1 VFEICSKK
9 KREAM
14 RKLASLALSLF
25 LLTGTA
31 FADSPKDSP
40 KDSAKDA
47 PKETAATPAKPAAA
61 NAPTKT
67 NAELAAQMEE
77 LRQALEAQQ
86 EQLQMLKE
94 ELSKR
99 DRQIEEAREAAA
111 SANARATEANA
122 KAGEA
127 VTTSTEVRS
136 TATALNS
143 TVANLAASNA
153 AVVNSAALNS
163 SGQQSGSEE
172 KGPTTI
178 RFKGI
183 NITPGGFIEAA
194 TINRQRAESA
204 DINTQF
210 SGIPFPGN
218 SLSRVSEMNFTAR
231 QSRLS
236 LLLESKLRSA
246 KLTGYVETD
255 FLGAGTTS
263 NNRESNSYV
272 LRMRQG
278 WGRAEF
284 DNGWAFTAGQMWT
297 LATENKKGIVNRG
310 EALPQMIDPQ
320 YVVGFTWERIPS
332 VRVTKSFGDK
342 LTLGISAENPQ
353 TTIGGRGFNSVTTS
367 VAGGAAATTSQ
378 NFFFNAPGNSA
389 GLYNAFDPTGYTVNK
404 IPDFVIKAAFDPGWG
419 HYEILG
425 IVSEFRDRVYPCS
438 VVSATATNAAG
449 TVVLVGNP
457 INPAQC
463 VSGTGA
469 PLTTPSALGAFN
481 DSRTGGGGGVSASA
495 PFFAKKLDVSI
506 KGVYGTGIGRFG
518 SAQLAD
524 VTARP
529 DGTLATIHD
538 GQWLGKLEWHV
549 SPKLDL
555 YGYLG
560 GEYASRAGYSGYSS
574 VSIVTTPAIPATS
587 TSPAIP
593 KTTTYTTS
601 TSGIGGYGNPKAN
614 NSACSTELAPT
625 GTGTPGTGGTC
636 AGDIRYIGEG
646 TVGFWHKFYQ
656 GEKGRVQWGIQYS
669 YLYKVGWSGSG
680 GLAAGAPA
688 VAPKAIDNMVWTSF
702 RYYLP

>member
-1 VFEICSKK
+1 
-9 KREAM
+9 M

-40 KDSAKDA
+40 KDA
-47 PKETAATPAKPAAA
+47 PNEAAATPAKPAAA
-61 NAPTKT
+61 SAATKT
-67 NAELAAQMEE
+67 TAELAAQMEE
-77 LRQALEAQQ
+77 LRQALIAQQ
-86 EQLQMLKE
+86 EQLLMLKE
-94 ELSKR
+94 ELAKR
-99 DRQIEEAREAAA
+99 DRQIEEARETAA
-111 SANARATEANA
+111 SANARATEANT
-122 KAGEA
+122 KAVEA
-127 VTTSTEVRS
+127 VTTSAEVKS

-143 TVANLAASNA
+143 TVASMAASNA
-153 AVVNSAALNS
+153 AVVNSSLTA
-163 SGQQSGSEE
+163 SGQGATEE

-183 NITPGGFIEAA
+183 SITPGGWIEAA
-194 TINRQRAESA
+194 TVNRQRSISG

-210 SGIPFPGN
+210 TGIPYPGN
-218 SLSRVSEMNFTAR
+218 ALSKVTEMNFSAR
-231 QSRLS
+231 QSRLT
-236 LLLESKLRSA
+236 LLAESRVGTA
-246 KLTGYVETD
+246 KVTGYFESD

-272 LRMRQG
+272 FRMRQG

-297 LATENKKGIVNRG
+297 LATENKKGIANRQ
-310 EALPQMIDPQ
+310 EALPQMVDPQ

-342 LTLGISAENPQ
+342 FTVGVSAEEPQ

-425 IVSEFRDRVYPCS
+425 IVSDFRDRIYPCS
-438 VVSATATNAAG
+438 VVSIAATSADGTKILAG
-449 TVVLVGNP
+449 TGGP
-457 INPAQC
+457 INPALC
-463 VSGTGA
+463 VTGTGA
-469 PLTTPSALGAFN
+469 PITSPSAFGAFN
-481 DSRTGGGGGVSASA
+481 DSKTGGGFGASA
-495 PFFAKKLDVSI
+495 AVPLFHKKLDASL
-506 KGVYGTGIGRFG
+506 KGMYGTGIGRFG

-529 DGTLATIHD
+529 DGTLATIHNA
-538 GQWLGKLEWHV
+538 QWLGRLELHP
-549 SPKLDL
+549 SPKVDIF
-555 YGYLG
+555 GYLG
-560 GEYASRAGYSGYSS
+560 GEYASRAAYSGYSS
-574 VSIVTTPAIPATS
+574 VKIVTTPAIPAT
-587 TSPAIP
+587 TTTAAIP
-593 KTTTYTTS
+593 ATTTYTTA
-601 TSGIGGYGNPKAN
+601 TNGIGGYGSALAN
-614 NSACSTELAPT
+614 NTGCSTETVPA

-646 TVGFWHKFYQ
+646 TLGFWHKLYQ
-656 GEKGRVQWGIQYS
+656 GEKGRVQWGITYS
-669 YLYKVGWSGSG
+669 YLFKVGWSGSG
-680 GLAAGAPA
+680 GVAAGSPA
-688 VAPKAIDNMVWTSF
+688 IAPKAVDNMVWTSF

>member
-1 VFEICSKK
+1 
-9 KREAM
+9 M

-40 KDSAKDA
+40 KDA
-47 PKETAATPAKPAAA
+47 PKEAAATPAKPAAA
-61 NAPTKT
+61 NAATKT
-67 NAELAAQMEE
+67 TAELAAQMEE
-77 LRQALEAQQ
+77 LRQALIAQQ

-111 SANARATEANA
+111 SANARATEANT
-122 KAGEA
+122 KAVEA
-127 VTTSTEVRS
+127 VTTSAEVKS

-143 TVANLAASNA
+143 TVASMAASNA
-153 AVVNSAALNS
+153 AVVNSSLTA
-163 SGQQSGSEE
+163 SGQAPAEE
-172 KGPTTI
+172 KGPASI

-183 NITPGGFIEAA
+183 TITPGGFIEAA
-194 TINRQRAESA
+194 TVNRQRAISG

-210 SGIPFPGN
+210 SGIPYSGN
-218 SLSRVSEMNFTAR
+218 SLSRTTEMNFTAR

-236 LLLESKLRSA
+236 LLLESKLASA
-246 KLTGYVETD
+246 KVTGYIEAD

-272 LRMRQG
+272 FRMRQG
-278 WGRAEF
+278 WGQAAF

-297 LATENKKGIVNRG
+297 LATENRKGIANRG

-342 LTLGISAENPQ
+342 FTLGVSAEAPQ
-353 TTIGGRGFNSVTTS
+353 TTIGGRGFDSVTTS

-425 IVSEFRDRVYPCS
+425 IVSEFRDRIYPCS

-449 TVVLVGNP
+449 TVILNGNP

-463 VSGTGA
+463 VSSTGA
-469 PLTTPSALGAFN
+469 ILTSPSALGAFN
-481 DSRTGGGGGVSASA
+481 DSKTGGGFGVSAA
-495 PFFAKKLDVSI
+495 VPLFHKKLDASL
-506 KGVYGTGIGRFG
+506 KGMYGTGIGRFG

-529 DGTLATIHD
+529 DGTLATIHNA
-538 GQWLGKLEWHV
+538 QWLGKLEWHV
-549 SPKLDL
+549 TPKFDM

-560 GEYASRAGYSGYSS
+560 GEYASRAAYSGYSS
-574 VSIVTTPAIPATS
+574 VKIVTTPGIPAT
-587 TSPAIP
+587 TTTAAIP
-593 KTTTYTTS
+593 GTTTYTTS
-601 TSGIGGYGNPKAN
+601 TSGIGGYGSPLAN
-614 NSACSTELAPT
+614 NTGCSTETAPA

-646 TVGFWHKFYQ
+646 TLGFWHKLYQ

-669 YLYKVGWSGSG
+669 YIYKVGWSGVG
-680 GLAAGAPA
+680 GVGAGAPA
-688 VAPKAIDNMVWTSF
+688 IAPKAVDNMVETSF